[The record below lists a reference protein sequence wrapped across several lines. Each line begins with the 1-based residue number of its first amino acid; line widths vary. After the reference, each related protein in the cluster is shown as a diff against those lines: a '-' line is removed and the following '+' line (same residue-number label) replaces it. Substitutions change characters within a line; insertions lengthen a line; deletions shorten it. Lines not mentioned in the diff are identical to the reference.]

1 MVYPQQPPFSVRVEL
16 TEGCN
21 LRCHFCGIQ
30 GIREKAGGHYH
41 FMSEET
47 ITSIF
52 TQIRDLRWNPR
63 VEFTM
68 HGEPTMH
75 PRYKEMIQI
84 AYEICPKVQ
93 LMLTTNGAG
102 IVRDPGPKANI
113 GQLFRSSGLNILALD
128 DYEGVKLISKIR
140 PHLDEVCRELDIPW
154 YEYPENPE
162 GNPHRRPKGAFVTV
176 IQDLSVST
184 RGTHSYISNQSSSSA
199 PPSNSMAGRR
209 CHRPFREIAFRW
221 DGNVALCCDDWRG
234 KYRCGHI
241 DEGLLNIW
249 HSEAFD
255 AARRKLIRGER
266 DFGPCDGCTSKTLR
280 AGMLPD
286 KFGKDQLP
294 LPDEETAAII
304 QRSLEKGPLTT
315 PVLRQWES

>member
-1 MVYPQQPPFSVRVEL
+1 MVYLQQPPFSVRVEL
-16 TEGCN
+16 AEGCN

-128 DYEGVKLISKIR
+128 DYEGVKLI
-140 PHLDEVCRELDIPW
+140 
-154 YEYPENPE
+154 
-162 GNPHRRPKGAFVTV
+162 
-176 IQDLSVST
+176 
-184 RGTHSYISNQSSSSA
+184 
-199 PPSNSMAGRR
+199 
-209 CHRPFREIAFRW
+209 
-221 DGNVALCCDDWRG
+221 
-234 KYRCGHI
+234 
-241 DEGLLNIW
+241 
-249 HSEAFD
+249 
-255 AARRKLIRGER
+255 
-266 DFGPCDGCTSKTLR
+266 LR
-280 AGMLPD
+280 AGLIATFPIS
-286 KFGKDQLP
+286 Q
-294 LPDEETAAII
+294 
-304 QRSLEKGPLTT
+304 
-315 PVLRQWES
+315 VLRHPRVTLWLGGDAIGRSGRSRSGGTGTLLYVAMTGAGNIDAVTSTKGC